1 MPAITEP
8 YYHELNDSL
17 SAIDATLSV
26 HLRLAERRER
36 EDLLKLITG
45 VSVMLQMS
53 GTQPDIDQINAVLRQ
68 RLGSG
73 HSWFSCLQFLSG
85 ARARETFAQRE
96 ALLRD
101 LLEPAFVEMTRL
113 LLPDMPK
120 LVADML
126 ATTPAG
132 QAAQAVRD
140 AKARVQTAGEGG

>member
-8 YYHELNDSL
+8 YYRELNDNL
-17 SAIDATLSV
+17 AAIDATLSV
-26 HLRLAERRER
+26 QLRLDERRER
-36 EDLLKLITG
+36 DDLMKLITG
-45 VSVMLQMS
+45 VSVMLQLS
-53 GTQPDIDQINAVLRQ
+53 GNQPDIDQLNAVLRQ

-73 HSWFSCLQFLSG
+73 HSWFTCLQFLSG
-85 ARARETFAQRE
+85 ARARDTFAKRE
-96 ALLRD
+96 PLLRE
-101 LLEPAFVEMTRL
+101 LMGPAFVEVTRL

-140 AKARVQTAGEGG
+140 AKARVQAGEGV